1 MKKVSKKL
9 AHVKYL
15 LYLCSR
21 FSRSLSSYMRQNS
34 VLTVNT
40 RMCSL
45 SPRIKILGDP
55 NMNDQRIHIIK
66 TAGELFFRLG
76 IRSVSIDDICREL
89 GMSKKTFYVYFESKD
104 ALIEQMLQA
113 NIDYMSGKMK
123 NLLELRDF
131 RQLVKVFLKRQEAEK
146 NDVRRVPQ
154 LVYDLKKYYPRLFA
168 DFQTKCF
175 ETQKKYIMQYLE
187 QGVAQGLVRANLN
200 IELTAVLFAKIHSDA
215 IRDFEIIE
223 GHNHNMHQLAHT
235 AMDVFVRG
243 VLSEEGM
250 KLFGN
255 K

>member
-1 MKKVSKKL
+1 MSE
-9 AHVKYL
+9 
-15 LYLCSR
+15 
-21 FSRSLSSYMRQNS
+21 
-34 VLTVNT
+34 
-40 RMCSL
+40 
-45 SPRIKILGDP
+45 
-55 NMNDQRIHIIK
+55 DQRSHIIK

-168 DFQTKCF
+168 DFQIKCF
-175 ETQKKYIMQYLE
+175 ETQKNYIMQYLE
-187 QGVAQGLVRANLN
+187 QGVAQGLVRVNLN
-200 IELTAVLFAKIHSDA
+200 IELTAVLFAKIHNDA
-215 IRDFEIIE
+215 IRDFEVIE
-223 GHNHNMHQLAHT
+223 AHNHNMHQLAHT

-250 KLFGN
+250 KLFES
-255 K
+255 

>member
-1 MKKVSKKL
+1 MSKKSSTF
-9 AHVKYL
+9 ARFFVKTM
-15 LYLCSR
+15 SE
-21 FSRSLSSYMRQNS
+21 
-34 VLTVNT
+34 
-40 RMCSL
+40 
-45 SPRIKILGDP
+45 
-55 NMNDQRIHIIK
+55 DQRKHIIK
-66 TAGELFFRLG
+66 TAGEMFFRLG
-76 IRSVSIDDICREL
+76 IRSVSVDDICREL